1 MVTPYRRVAS
11 SSPPD
16 TFVSSSIALNL
27 RVAPAKFRKHAQ
39 FVEGRSNVVI
49 RAVPTRFKKQ
59 AQFIEG
65 RSNVAIR
72 AMTTKFKKQAQFVSN
87 GLQLN
92 VVAKG
97 RK

>member
-1 MVTPYRRVAS
+1 MPLLLVTPYRRTVT

-16 TFVSSSIALNL
+16 TFVPSSIVLNTKPQ
-27 RVAPAKFRKHAQ
+27 PAQFKKTAQ
-39 FVEGRSNVVI
+39 FVESVARLQI
-49 RAVPTRFKKQ
+49 AIQPTR
-59 AQFIEG
+59 
-65 RSNVAIR
+65 
-72 AMTTKFKKQAQFVSN
+72 FKKQAQFVSN